1 MSITFEGAEYK
12 MVRGMGSAHYH
23 IVYQDS
29 LDDVWVNDHSK
40 GYPDLWV
47 NQRTGQRKEFG
58 EDLTHLGPFH
68 PIATREAWLA
78 KKEKDMAVSLTVQR
92 AAQKDA
98 IAKAED
104 ALEQARAALAS
115 FTPDEPLGQAAV
127 VRFKKFRHA
136 YSYAAIRV
144 GDHWYVTQD
153 GTRTSRQGVA
163 PLAWDDLLEWI
174 GDRNWD
180 SIEVLS

>member
-1 MSITFEGAEYK
+1 
-12 MVRGMGSAHYH
+12 
-23 IVYQDS
+23 
-29 LDDVWVNDHSK
+29 
-40 GYPDLWV
+40 
-47 NQRTGQRKEFG
+47 
-58 EDLTHLGPFH
+58 
-68 PIATREAWLA
+68 
-78 KKEKDMAVSLTVQR
+78 MAVSLTVQR

-163 PLAWDDLLEWI
+163 PLAWDELLEWI
-174 GDRNWD
+174 GERNWD
-180 SIEVLS
+180 TIEVLS